1 MDLLSNA
8 TSIIKNGYNF
18 RKQVVQVPNSKL
30 CQGCLLIL
38 YKLGYIQNFTI
49 TNKKNITV
57 FLKYTDNTPNIRNLT
72 RISTPGRRTYS
83 KAKKLKIL
91 FKNKDNGFII
101 LSTSKGLLTD
111 EEARLFNIGGE
122 LLLKVN

>member
-18 RKQVVQVPNSKL
+18 RKQLVQVPNSKI
-30 CQGCLLIL
+30 CQGCLSIL

-49 TNKKNITV
+49 KNKKNITV
-57 FLKYTDNTPNIRNLT
+57 FLKYTDNAPNIRNLI

-83 KAKKLKIL
+83 KAKRLKTL
-91 FKNKDNGFII
+91 FKNRDNGFII

-122 LLLKVN
+122 LLLRVN

>member
-1 MDLLSNA
+1 MDLLSNV
-8 TSIIKNGYNF
+8 TSIIKNGYSY
-18 RKQVVQVPNSKL
+18 RKQVVRVPNSKL
-30 CQGCLLIL
+30 CQGCLFIL

-49 TNKKNITV
+49 ESKKNITV

-83 KAKKLKIL
+83 KAKRLKTL